1 MVLRLTLFIKA
12 TVHGETDT
20 NLSDLRDVNTAC
32 VRCEPGPVFL
42 VLEGELPGARYW
54 VLHATGSRRPGRP
67 SGIRSTD
74 ITVLSVRYIE
84 LFGASPSSYFAT
96 EISTSVKSEHQPRV
110 VPRTEVDVHGGQHG

>member
-1 MVLRLTLFIKA
+1 M
-12 TVHGETDT
+12 
-20 NLSDLRDVNTAC
+20 SDLRNVNMAC
-32 VRCEPGPVFL
+32 VRCEPGPVFP

-54 VLHATGSRRPGRP
+54 VLHGTGYRRPGRP

-84 LFGASPSSYFAT
+84 LFGASPSLYFAT

-110 VPRTEVDVHGGQHG
+110 GPRTEMDVHGGQHG